1 MDWQNNPKILSDK
14 FFSILKVSTN
24 TVYEF
29 KGKNFQSLYIIFIIP
44 ISAALV
50 SMKLSYG
57 QEYNITDKASE
68 VTLDTIISYLAVV

>member
-29 KGKNFQSLYIIFIIP
+29 KGKNFQSLYFIFIIA

-57 QEYNITDKASE
+57 QEYNKTDKASE
-68 VTLDTIISYLAVV
+68 VTIISYLAVV